1 MLKDYSKRVFD
12 LIMKPEMKILPG
24 QLAYFLI
31 LSIFPLLTLLGYI
44 GSKITLLSSP
54 FINIISKFLPNS
66 FNDILLPFL
75 TKSSISGNVAFV
87 MILGFILVSN
97 GTHSIIITS
106 DELYGIDYGD
116 YMKRRVKAFFMIFI
130 LLFLFMFVIIVL
142 AYGNIIVNNIIN
154 LDVLSRFKDNIYFAF
169 VLIKWPVAFILF
181 FWILKFMYTIAPDE
195 EIPSKYMNKGALF
208 TTFGWIITTFGYSY
222 YVSNFANYSLFYGSL
237 SGIIVM
243 MIWIYLLSFIF
254 VMGIAINAEEYL
266 AYKKTHKKIK
276 VGNNN

>member
-1 MLKDYSKRVFD
+1 MLKDYSKRIFD

-44 GSKITLLSSP
+44 GTKITMLSSP
-54 FINIISKFLPNS
+54 FISIISKILPNS
-66 FNDILLPFL
+66 FNNILMPFL
-75 TKSSISGNVAFV
+75 TNSTISGNATFV

-116 YMKRRVKAFFMIFI
+116 YLKRRIKAFLMIFI
-130 LLFLFMFVIIVL
+130 LIFLFMFVIIVL
-142 AYGNIIVNNIIN
+142 AYGNIIVNHIIN
-154 LDVLSRFKDNIYFAF
+154 LQILSRFKDNIYFAF
-169 VLIKWPVAFILF
+169 VLIKWPFAFILF

-208 TTFGWIITTFGYSY
+208 TTISWIIITFGYSY
-222 YVSNFANYSLFYGSL
+222 YVTNFANYSLFYGSL
-237 SGIIVM
+237 SGIIIM

-266 AYKKTHKKIK
+266 AYKNAHKK
-276 VGNNN
+276 

>member
-1 MLKDYSKRVFD
+1 MLRGYSKRIFD

-44 GSKITLLSSP
+44 GTKITLLSGP
-54 FINIISKFLPNS
+54 FIEIISKFLPSS

-75 TKSSISGNVAFV
+75 TKSSITGNVTFV

-106 DELYGIDYGD
+106 DELYGIDYDD
-116 YMKRRVKAFFMIFI
+116 YIKRRIKAFFMIFI

-154 LDVLSRFKDNIYFAF
+154 LEFFSRFKNTIYFAF
-169 VLIKWPVAFILF
+169 VLIKWPIAFILF

-195 EIPSKYMNKGALF
+195 EIASKYMNKGALF
-208 TTFGWIITTFGYSY
+208 TTIGWIVTTFCYSY
-222 YVSNFANYSLFYGSL
+222 YVTNFANYSLFYGSL

-266 AYKKTHKKIK
+266 AYKKLHKNSKKI
-276 VGNNN
+276 NNK

>member
-1 MLKDYSKRVFD
+1 MFKDYSKRIFD

-44 GSKITLLSSP
+44 GSKVTLLSSP
-54 FINIISKFLPNS
+54 FISIISKFLPNS

-75 TKSSISGNVAFV
+75 TKSSITGNVAFV

-116 YMKRRVKAFFMIFI
+116 YLKRRVKAFFMIFI

-142 AYGNIIVNNIIN
+142 AYGNIIVNNIMN
-154 LDVLSRFKDNIYFAF
+154 LNILSRFKNNIYFAF
-169 VLIKWPVAFILF
+169 VFIKWPVSFILF

-208 TTFGWIITTFGYSY
+208 TTFGWIITTFAYSY
-222 YVSNFANYSLFYGSL
+222 YVTNFANYSLFYGSL

-254 VMGIAINAEEYL
+254 VMGIAINADEYL

-276 VGNNN
+276 KSNNN

>member
-1 MLKDYSKRVFD
+1 MFKDYSKRIFD

-31 LSIFPLLTLLGYI
+31 LSVFPLLTLLGYI
-44 GSKITLLSSP
+44 GSKITLLSGP
-54 FINIISKFLPNS
+54 FIEIISKFLPNS

-75 TKSSISGNVAFV
+75 TKSNITGNVTFV

-116 YMKRRVKAFFMIFI
+116 YIKRRVKAFFMIFI

-142 AYGNIIVNNIIN
+142 AYGNIIVNNLVN
-154 LDVLSRFKDNIYFAF
+154 LDILSRFRNNVYFAF
-169 VLIKWPVAFILF
+169 ILIKWPISFILF
-181 FWILKFMYTIAPDE
+181 FWILKFLYTISPDE
-195 EIPSKYMNKGALF
+195 EIPSRFMNKGAFF
-208 TTFGWIITTFGYSY
+208 TTIGWIITTFGYSY
-222 YVSNFANYSLFYGSL
+222 YVNNFANYSLFYGSL

-243 MIWIYLLSFIF
+243 MIWIYLISFIF

-266 AYKKTHKKIK
+266 AYKKIHIKKK
-276 VGNNN
+276 NSNNN